1 MNQEVKALKS
11 ELALL
16 KLQFS
21 ERVNTVEDRLN
32 ELLEQENLQQNEQ
45 NHSFTDI
52 KENIP
57 TSIKDE
63 VESKEVILAKSANEY
78 LAINSQ
84 VESSVPAKPSFITL
98 FFQAIL
104 SSLFDW
110 FAPITKI
117 YQSYKERGMLGIFIL
132 TIVGIGLTL
141 AGFGYLMQLLI
152 DQLGAGSKSLLMC
165 IAAILVMGVGIGLK
179 IKTRFGEFATAIVT
193 LGILLSYS
201 TIYFSGSVYGIIP
214 NIAVLF
220 LYLLIALVC
229 HLLALWLETK
239 IVAGLGII
247 GIATM
252 PILSN
257 TIQIEPLYYLLS
269 LAFVTSSSL
278 ILAYKRSEPW
288 LANLSLAFCIV
299 ALEWTIGVETVNVS
313 AWLVDLFY
321 LLFFAYI
328 AITLYTGQEFRNK
341 ASNHKVLV
349 LLAAI
354 VGSTVLFFFQAS
366 ELFSTQMSASFALN
380 AVVAA
385 AISILFYKI
394 RHKLTHFLILL
405 SALWV
410 VLAVVSAISDAY
422 WGIAW
427 ALEGILLLYIG
438 RKYEMTLVVKQGQV
452 LTALALVYCWSAL
465 AMYFPL
471 PALRSVDGWVL
482 SIVIVAVIGIW
493 QRLLNH
499 SGVFDELTQNKIKP
513 FLQLLEVVWL
523 STLLIASSN
532 IWIGNWTGTLVIL
545 LQLVWLFRAKQC
557 KQVSIEIFT
566 AALILVPL
574 FYAYSGVLM
583 VDSYRFMMLPLFAK
597 VSVISAFIQLWL
609 WSAFYRKYQP
619 ESAIKDIAES
629 ARILFYMLLPVCW
642 VGSTIRRLDENALM
656 ILWLSPLLALFL
668 AKRIKHQLII
678 KEAKLLT
685 VLASIAFILLVG
697 QLKLVYSLMTL
708 AGFMV
713 FYGIAFYFDK
723 KMSRSELC
731 QFICSWGLVSLG
743 LSIPSIAG
751 FQSDSLLIGLVV
763 MSIFWVTYLGM
774 LNLSEHLKRNEVFI
788 TFINVALI
796 FAAWWLTSSNIM
808 YVCIPVIF
816 LIGALYQKNALFRNT
831 QLGTSLG
838 LNCDLFL
845 HTIAAITYVT
855 LFAALVDYRLDLL
868 IAPAL
873 AVHGALILFMK
884 DRRIFTVKY
893 SFGLILLGI
902 TKLALI
908 DAANALLWQK
918 VILFMGI
925 GVFILAASFWYQK
938 RVRKTEPELA

>member
-1 MNQEVKALKS
+1 MMNQEVKALKS

-21 ERVNTVEDRLN
+21 ERVNAVETRLN
-32 ELLEQENLQQNEQ
+32 KLVEQDSQQQNDQ
-45 NHSFTDI
+45 HYSV
-52 KENIP
+52 P
-57 TSIKDE
+57 TIE
-63 VESKEVILAKSANEY
+63 ESTSTPLQSDPQVTEALLPKTADEY
-78 LAINSQ
+78 LAMNRQAEASL
-84 VESSVPAKPSFITL
+84 PAKPSFITI

-110 FAPITKI
+110 LSPVTKI

-132 TIVGIGLTL
+132 TIVGIALTL

-165 IAAILVMGVGIGLK
+165 IAAILVMGAGVGLK

-201 TIYFSGSVYGIIP
+201 TVYFSGSVYGIIP

-220 LYLLIALVC
+220 LYLLIASVC
-229 HLLALWLETK
+229 HGLALWLNTK

-252 PILSN
+252 PILSS
-257 TIQIEPLYYLLS
+257 TIQIEPFYYLLS
-269 LAFVTSSSL
+269 LAFITSSSL

-299 ALEWTIGVETVNVS
+299 ALEWTIGIEAVNVS
-313 AWLVDLFY
+313 VWVVDLFY

-328 AITLYTGQEFRNK
+328 TITLFRNK
-341 ASNHKVLV
+341 KSSHKALV
-349 LLAAI
+349 LLAAL

-366 ELFSTQMSASFALN
+366 ELFSNQMSVSFGLN

-385 AISILFYKI
+385 ATSVLFYKS

-405 SALWV
+405 SALWT
-410 VLAVVSAISDAY
+410 VLAVVSAISETY

-427 ALEGILLLYIG
+427 AVEGLLLLYIG
-438 RKYEMTLVVKQGQV
+438 RRYQMTSVANQGQV
-452 LTALALVYCWSAL
+452 LIALALVYCWSAL
-465 AMYFPL
+465 AIYFPL

-482 SIVIVAVIGIW
+482 SIVIVAIIGIW
-493 QRLLNH
+493 QRLLNK
-499 SGVFDELTQNKIKP
+499 SEVFDELTQNKIKP

-523 STLLIASSN
+523 SILLIASAD
-532 IWIGNWTGTLVIL
+532 IWIGHWTGAFVIV

-574 FYAYSGVLM
+574 FYAYSGVVM
-583 VDSYRFMMLPLFAK
+583 VDSYRFTMLPLFAK
-597 VSVISAFIQLWL
+597 ISVISAFIQLWL

-619 ESAIKDIAES
+619 DSAIKDIAES

-642 VGSTIRRLDENALM
+642 VGTTIRRLDENALM

-668 AKRIKHQLII
+668 AKTVKHQLIV
-678 KEAKLLT
+678 KETKLLT
-685 VLASIAFILLVG
+685 VLASLAFILLTG
-697 QLKLVYSLMTL
+697 QLKLIYSIIAL

-713 FYGIAFYFDK
+713 LYGAAFYFDK

-743 LSIPSIAG
+743 FSIPSIIG
-751 FQSDSLLIGLVV
+751 FQSNSLLIGLVV
-763 MSIFWVTYLGM
+763 TSIFWVTYLGM
-774 LNLSEHLKRNEVFI
+774 LNFSEHLKRNEVFI
-788 TFINVALI
+788 TMINVALI
-796 FAAWWLTSSNIM
+796 FAAWWLTSSHVM
-808 YVCIPVIF
+808 YVCIPIIF
-816 LIGALYQKNALFRNT
+816 LIGALYQKDTFYRNT
-831 QLGTSLG
+831 RLGTSLG

-845 HTIAAITYVT
+845 HTITAVTYVT
-855 LFAALVDYRLDLL
+855 FFAALIGYRLDLL

-902 TKLALI
+902 IKLALI

-938 RVRKTEPELA
+938 LVSKAEPELI

>member
-1 MNQEVKALKS
+1 MMNQEVKALKS

-21 ERVNTVEDRLN
+21 ERVKAVEARLN
-32 ELLEQENLQQNEQ
+32 ELIEQESQQQNEQ
-45 NHSFTDI
+45 KHSFTTI
-52 KENIP
+52 EESISAPIQNEPQVTEVLLSK
-57 TSIKDE
+57 TSD
-63 VESKEVILAKSANEY
+63 EY
-78 LAINSQ
+78 LVINRQ
-84 VESSVPAKPSFITL
+84 VEASVPAKPSFITI
-98 FFQAIL
+98 FFQAVL

-110 FAPITKI
+110 FSPVAKI

-132 TIVGIGLTL
+132 TVVGVALTL

-152 DQLGAGSKSLLMC
+152 DQLGAGPKSLLMC

-201 TIYFSGSVYGIIP
+201 TVYFSGSVYGIIP

-229 HLLALWLETK
+229 HGLALWLDTK

-252 PILSN
+252 PILSS
-257 TIQIEPLYYLLS
+257 TIQIEPFYYLLS

-278 ILAYKRSEPW
+278 ILAYKRSELW

-299 ALEWTIGVETVNVS
+299 ALEWTIGVEAATVS
-313 AWLVDLFY
+313 AWVVDLFY

-328 AITLYTGQEFRNK
+328 ASTLFRNK
-341 ASNHKVLV
+341 ESNHKALV
-349 LLAAI
+349 LLAAL

-366 ELFSTQMSASFALN
+366 ELFSTQMSASFTLN

-394 RHKLTHFLILL
+394 RHNLTHFLILL
-405 SALWV
+405 SALWA

-427 ALEGILLLYIG
+427 AVEGILLLYIG
-438 RKYEMTLVVKQGQV
+438 RKYEMTSVINQGQV
-452 LTALALVYCWSAL
+452 LIALALVYCWSAL
-465 AMYFPL
+465 AIYFPL

-482 SIVIVAVIGIW
+482 SIMIVAVIGIW
-493 QRLLNH
+493 QRLLNN
-499 SGVFDELTQNKIKP
+499 SAVFDELTQNKIKP

-523 STLLIASSN
+523 SLLLIASAN
-532 IWIGNWTGTLVIL
+532 IWIGNWTGAFVIL
-545 LQLVWLFRAKQC
+545 LQLAWLFRAKQC

-583 VDSYRFMMLPLFAK
+583 VDSYRFVTLPLFAK
-597 VSVISAFIQLWL
+597 ISVISAFIQLWL

-619 ESAIKDIAES
+619 DSAIKDIAES
-629 ARILFYMLLPVCW
+629 VRILFYMLLPVCW

-668 AKRIKHQLII
+668 AKRIKHQSII
-678 KEAKLLT
+678 KETKLLT
-685 VLASIAFILLVG
+685 VLASLAFIVLVG
-697 QLKLVYSLMTL
+697 QLKLVYSLIAL

-713 FYGIAFYFDK
+713 FYGAAFYFDK
-723 KMSRSELC
+723 KMSKSELC

-743 LSIPSIAG
+743 LSIPSIIG

-763 MSIFWVTYLGM
+763 TSIFWVTYIGG

-796 FAAWWLTSSNIM
+796 LAAWWLTYSNAM

-831 QLGTSLG
+831 RLGTSLG
-838 LNCDLFL
+838 LNGDLFL

-855 LFAALVDYRLDLL
+855 LFAALVDHRLDLL

-884 DRRIFTVKY
+884 DRRVFTVKY

-902 TKLALI
+902 IKLAVI

-938 RVRKTEPELA
+938 RVSKADPELV

>member
-21 ERVNTVEDRLN
+21 ERVKAVEARLN
-32 ELLEQENLQQNEQ
+32 ELIEQESQQQNEQ
-45 NHSFTDI
+45 NHSFTTI
-52 KENIP
+52 EE
-57 TSIKDE
+57 SISAPIQNEPQVTE
-63 VESKEVILAKSANEY
+63 VLLPKTADEY
-78 LAINSQ
+78 LAINRQ
-84 VESSVPAKPSFITL
+84 VEASVPVKPSFITIFL
-98 FFQAIL
+98 QAVL

-110 FAPITKI
+110 FSPVTKI

-132 TIVGIGLTL
+132 TIVGIALTL

-201 TIYFSGSVYGIIP
+201 TVYFSGSVYGIIP

-229 HLLALWLETK
+229 HGLSLWLDTK

-252 PILSN
+252 PILSS
-257 TIQIEPLYYLLS
+257 TIQIEPFYYLLS
-269 LAFVTSSSL
+269 LAFVISSSL
-278 ILAYKRSEPW
+278 ILAYKRSESW

-299 ALEWTIGVETVNVS
+299 ALEWTIGVEAVNVS
-313 AWLVDLFY
+313 AWVVDLFY

-328 AITLYTGQEFRNK
+328 AITLFKNK
-341 ASNHKVLV
+341 ESNHKALV
-349 LLAAI
+349 LLAAL

-366 ELFSTQMSASFALN
+366 ELFSTQMSASFTLN
-380 AVVAA
+380 AVVAT

-394 RHKLTHFLILL
+394 RHNLTHFLILL
-405 SALWV
+405 SALWA
-410 VLAVVSAISDAY
+410 VLAVVSAISDTY

-427 ALEGILLLYIG
+427 AVEGVLLLYIG
-438 RKYEMTLVVKQGQV
+438 RKYEMTSVINQGQV
-452 LTALALVYCWSAL
+452 LIALALVYCWSAL
-465 AMYFPL
+465 AVYFPL
-471 PALRSVDGWVL
+471 PALRSVDGWIL

-493 QRLLNH
+493 QRLLNN
-499 SGVFDELTQNKIKP
+499 SEVFDELTQNKIKP

-523 STLLIASSN
+523 SILLIASSN
-532 IWIGNWTGTLVIL
+532 IWIGNWTGAFVIL

-583 VDSYRFMMLPLFAK
+583 VDSYRFMMLPLFSK
-597 VSVISAFIQLWL
+597 ISVISSFIQLWL

-619 ESAIKDIAES
+619 DSVIKDIAES

-668 AKRIKHQLII
+668 AKRIKHQLIV
-678 KEAKLLT
+678 KETKLLT
-685 VLASIAFILLVG
+685 VLASLAFIVLVG
-697 QLKLVYSLMTL
+697 QLKLVYSLIAL

-713 FYGIAFYFDK
+713 LYGAAFYFDK

-743 LSIPSIAG
+743 FSIPSIIG

-763 MSIFWVTYLGM
+763 TSMFWVTYLGM

-796 FAAWWLTSSNIM
+796 FAAWWLTSSNAM

-816 LIGALYQKNALFRNT
+816 LIGALYQKNAIFRNT
-831 QLGTSLG
+831 RLGTSLG

-855 LFAALVDYRLDLL
+855 LFAALVYYRLDLL

-884 DRRIFTVKY
+884 DRRVFTVKY

-902 TKLALI
+902 IKLALI

-938 RVRKTEPELA
+938 LVSKAEPELV